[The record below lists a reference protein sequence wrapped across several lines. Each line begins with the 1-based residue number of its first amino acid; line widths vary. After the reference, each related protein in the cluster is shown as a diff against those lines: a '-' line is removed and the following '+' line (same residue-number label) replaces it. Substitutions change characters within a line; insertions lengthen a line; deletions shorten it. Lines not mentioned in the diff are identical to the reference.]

1 MDGDRLPEP
10 LFTPATK
17 AELGDHDENVS
28 YETVVAT
35 VGETTAVTLRDLT
48 LAVYARAEGIARE
61 RGIILA
67 DTKIELGS
75 RPDGTVVLGRRG
87 AHPGLIAVLAGRRVG
102 AGPRPAVVRQADRAQ
117 LGALAGVRLGPR
129 LRRAPAPAARRGR
142 RAHPG
147 ALPGGL
153 RAAHRRVL
161 VSAVRFPVPRAVAYD
176 YLVEPE
182 NRPEWQSSLRGVADV
197 SGPVAVGLWWTDVT
211 KPGLRPRME
220 LTVHDPP
227 RRWTETGTWR
237 GFDAVLTLDFVAVDG
252 DTACDVT
259 PTMRLR
265 SRGLAGPVGAV
276 LNRTAPLAVRSD
288 LKRAARI
295 LGQPSSASYAAGLES
310 RRNSEQRS
318 HSSVSPMARAE
329 TASSARQ
336 RRKPRFGSCSHGT
349 GPWPFQ
355 PLRRSMSSERW

>member
-1 MDGDRLPEP
+1 M
-10 LFTPATK
+10 
-17 AELGDHDENVS
+17 
-28 YETVVAT
+28 
-35 VGETTAVTLRDLT
+35 
-48 LAVYARAEGIARE
+48 
-61 RGIILA
+61 
-67 DTKIELGS
+67 
-75 RPDGTVVLGRRG
+75 
-87 AHPGLIAVLAGRRVG
+87 
-102 AGPRPAVVRQADRAQ
+102 
-117 LGALAGVRLGPR
+117 
-129 LRRAPAPAARRGR
+129 
-142 RAHPG
+142 
-147 ALPGGL
+147 
-153 RAAHRRVL
+153 
-161 VSAVRFPVPRAVAYD
+161 SAVRFPVPRAVAYD

-197 SGPVAVGLWWTDVT
+197 SGPVAVGLSWTDVT

-295 LGQPSSASYAAGLES
+295 LGQPSS
-310 RRNSEQRS
+310 
-318 HSSVSPMARAE
+318 
-329 TASSARQ
+329 SA
-336 RRKPRFGSCSHGT
+336 
-349 GPWPFQ
+349 
-355 PLRRSMSSERW
+355 